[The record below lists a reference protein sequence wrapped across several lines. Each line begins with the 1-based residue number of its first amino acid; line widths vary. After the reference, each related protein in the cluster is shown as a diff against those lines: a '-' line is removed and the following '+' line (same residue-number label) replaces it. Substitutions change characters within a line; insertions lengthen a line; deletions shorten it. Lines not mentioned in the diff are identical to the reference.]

1 MRTSRCRR
9 LASGIEDIAGNSDGA
24 GRTGLLVFSAS
35 LKGLNLVVNEKA
47 RGNLPPAGYNFEDGV
62 EGDAGERGNSDGAHD
77 GCTMCAGHAVY
88 GHVVSLLN
96 VELHFV

>member
-1 MRTSRCRR
+1 MG
-9 LASGIEDIAGNSDGA
+9 LKILQEIEMAQVGVWMN
-24 GRTGLLVFSAS
+24 GLIVLSAS
-35 LKGLNLVVNEKA
+35 LKSLNLVVNEKA

-62 EGDAGERGNSDGAHD
+62 EGDACERGDSDGAHD

-96 VELHFV
+96 VELYFV

>member
-1 MRTSRCRR
+1 MG
-9 LASGIEDIAGNSDGA
+9 LKILQEIEMAQVGVWMN
-24 GRTGLLVFSAS
+24 GLLVLSAS
-35 LKGLNLVVNEKA
+35 LKSLNLVVNEKA

-62 EGDAGERGNSDGAHD
+62 EGDAGERGDSDGAHD

-96 VELHFV
+96 VELYFV